1 MKNCLANKQ
10 SKRKEY
16 TMKIKIISDDGLV
29 YNPNSVMDAEE
40 LINDYREILDPRIND
55 DAEQLQWFNSVS
67 TESQLRYIGAMWD
80 IEYEIEC

>member
-1 MKNCLANKQ
+1 
-10 SKRKEY
+10 
-16 TMKIKIISDDGLV
+16 MKIKIISDSGLV

-40 LINDYREILDPRIND
+40 LISDYREILDPRIND

-67 TESQLRYIGAMWD
+67 TESQLRHIGEMWG

>member
-1 MKNCLANKQ
+1 
-10 SKRKEY
+10 
-16 TMKIKIISDDGLV
+16 MKIKIISDDGLV

>member
-1 MKNCLANKQ
+1 
-10 SKRKEY
+10 
-16 TMKIKIISDDGLV
+16 MKIKIINDSGLV

-40 LINDYREILDPRIND
+40 LINDYREMLDPRIND

-67 TESQLRYIGAMWD
+67 TESQLRHIGEMWG

>member
-1 MKNCLANKQ
+1 
-10 SKRKEY
+10 
-16 TMKIKIISDDGLV
+16 MKIKIISDSGLV

-40 LINDYREILDPRIND
+40 LINDYREVLDPRIND
-55 DAEQLQWFNSVS
+55 GAGQLQWFNSLS